1 MNDLFQL
8 SAPWWHF
15 VLRAFAIYALVMVLM
30 RVSGKRA
37 VGQFTPFDLVLL
49 ILIGNAVQN
58 GINGGDNSLT
68 GALVMA
74 TTLIALNYA
83 VAFVTSRSRK
93 AERLVEGVPV
103 VLARNGKVFERVLR
117 EQLVSDEDFHK
128 ALRQHALVDVSDIA
142 LALLETN
149 GSISIVPREAGGSD
163 RAAQYLAYFDGAKDQ
178 ASDGS
183 SDSQS
188 RGRR

>member
-1 MNDLFQL
+1 MNELFQL

-15 VLRAFAIYALVMVLM
+15 ALRAVAIYALVMVLV
-30 RVSGKRA
+30 RVSGKRE